1 MSTVLDLAPGFSPRR
16 PWWGGDLQTL
26 RNYALQARNAL
37 PLQNGER
44 LIVPLEDGTGDHMV
58 AALNRPA
65 NAGNRPLVVL
75 VHGISGSENSC
86 YMTVAATFFLAR
98 NYPVLRVNQRGAGLS
113 RPFCRRQY
121 HAGSSDDLAALMT
134 RLDPELTKNGIMPV
148 GFSLGGNSLL
158 KLLGTIGRE
167 LPIIKA
173 ASVSAPIDLAQSSR
187 SLMRWRNFAY
197 HRFILTR
204 LKRQC
209 TAPGAV
215 LSKGERLAILS
226 AKNLWSFDDR
236 FTAPRNGYEG
246 AADYYQDNAGQG
258 YLGAIKQP
266 TMLIHAKDDPFV
278 PVSPYLGQRWSGHS
292 NLNVLLPE
300 SGGHLGF
307 HDPLGL
313 WHLRQIG
320 DFFAAT

>member
-1 MSTVLDLAPGFSPRR
+1 VSTVLDHAPRFSPRR

-37 PLQNGER
+37 PSHNAER
-44 LIVPLEDGTGDHMV
+44 LIIPLEDGTGDHMV

-65 NAGNRPLVVL
+65 GAGNRPLVVL

-86 YMTVAATFFLAR
+86 YMTVAATYFLAR
-98 NYPVLRVNQRGAGLS
+98 HYPVLRVNQRGAGLS
-113 RPFCRRQY
+113 RPFCRQQY
-121 HAGSSDDLAALMT
+121 HAGSSLDLEALLT
-134 RLDPELTKNGIMPV
+134 RLDPELTKNGILPI
-148 GFSLGGNSLL
+148 GFSLGGNVLL
-158 KLLGTIGRE
+158 KLLGTVGRH

-187 SLMRWRNFAY
+187 SLMRWRNFGY

-209 TAPGAV
+209 TAPGAE
-215 LSKGERLAILS
+215 LSKDERHAILR
-226 AKNLWSFDDR
+226 ARNLWAFDDR
-236 FTAPRNGYEG
+236 FTAPRNGYQG
-246 AADYYQDNAGQG
+246 AVDYYRDNAGES
-258 YLGAIKQP
+258 YLGSIKQP

-278 PVSPYLGQRWSGHS
+278 PVSPYLQQRWSGHPD
-292 NLNVLLPE
+292 LNVLLPE

-313 WHLRQIG
+313 WHLRQI
-320 DFFAAT
+320 DTFFAAS